1 MKMSVPLEEA
11 IEYRSRV
18 RILEVISWKEKLTIT
33 KLSRITGL
41 NHMVVAKSVDVLQRM
56 GLVRVY
62 RLGSNHMVESSFN
75 SLAVS
80 FMKGEGM
87 TIELS

>member
-1 MKMSVPLEEA
+1 MMSNPLEEA

-18 RILEVISWKEKLTIT
+18 RILGVVSRERKLTIT
-33 KLSRITGL
+33 QLSRITGL
-41 NHMVVAKSVDVLQRM
+41 NHMIVAKSVDLLQRM

-62 RLGSNHMVESSFN
+62 RLGSNNMVESSFN
-75 SLAVS
+75 SLEVS